1 LNLPWFI
8 SVLDEKMK
16 IQKTLILG
24 ILIVFVFL
32 TPAFSETLI
41 NAPRDI
47 VWEKAIKIFPKK
59 LKIKKIYKDKYT
71 IIAERKIGI
80 QKKFN
85 REIKIRLISRGEQT
99 IITYDI
105 RTLPGLLGF
114 GSTKAIM
121 DNFITQLKETCEA
134 SL

>member
-1 LNLPWFI
+1 
-8 SVLDEKMK
+8 MK
-16 IQKTLILG
+16 IQKTLILS

-32 TPAFSETLI
+32 TPVFSETLI

-47 VWEKAIKIFPKK
+47 VWEKAIKMFPKK
-59 LKIKKIYKDKYT
+59 LKIKKIYKDKYI

-85 REIKIRLISRGEQT
+85 REIKIRFTSRGEQT
-99 IITYDI
+99 IITYNI
-105 RTLPGLLGF
+105 KTLPGLLGF

-121 DNFITQLKETCEA
+121 DSFVAQLKETCEA
-134 SL
+134 SP

>member
-1 LNLPWFI
+1 MY
-8 SVLDEKMK
+8 KR
-16 IQKTLILG
+16 Q
-24 ILIVFVFL
+24 
-32 TPAFSETLI
+32 
-41 NAPRDI
+41 

-85 REIKIRLISRGEQT
+85 REIIIRFISRGKQT

-105 RTLPGLLGF
+105 KTLPGLLGF

-121 DNFITQLKETCEA
+121 DSFVAQLKETCEA
-134 SL
+134 SP

>member
-1 LNLPWFI
+1 
-8 SVLDEKMK
+8 MK
-16 IQKTLILG
+16 IQKTLILS

-85 REIKIRLISRGEQT
+85 REIIIRFTSRGEQT
-99 IITYDI
+99 IVTYNI
-105 RTLPGLLGF
+105 KTLPGLLGF
-114 GSTKAIM
+114 GSTREIM
-121 DNFITQLKETCEA
+121 ETFVEQLKETCEA
-134 SL
+134 SP